1 MNNIWDLLKIGKIYY
16 FDMEYDRQGSRR
28 TELIEGI
35 VKDKL
40 TNPDGKRYIL
50 LENNTTLHL
59 DNITRSIGPF

>member
-16 FDMEYDRQGSRR
+16 FDMEYDCEGSRR

-35 VKDKL
+35 VKEKL
-40 TNPDGKRYIL
+40 TDSFGNRFIA

-59 DNITRSIGPF
+59 DNIVRSIGPF

>member
-16 FDMEYDRQGSRR
+16 FDMEYDREGSRR

-35 VKDKL
+35 VKEKL
-40 TNPDGKRYIL
+40 TDSFGNRFIA

-59 DNITRSIGPF
+59 DNIVRSIGPF